1 MAAFLSFVHSGVQ
14 CAVLFISNGPG
25 VLTERSVALLTAGV
39 PGAVVSNWV
48 QLKASL
54 SALSRPA
61 LALFLQHMHQGLGF

>member
-14 CAVLFISNGPG
+14 CAALFISNGPG

-61 LALFLQHMHQGLGF
+61 LVL